1 MLGGKVE
8 TVETDGEYGRM
19 AIRTTQASE
28 LYREEADHAQC
39 VWMSHG
45 DKAVQLPP
53 GFQPVAT
60 SEKVRRCSSAAAC
73 MLFSKH
79 AGALVHHSGHAP
91 HLSNTSMHSTAVL
104 IRDN

>member
-1 MLGGKVE
+1 ME

-19 AIRTTQASE
+19 AIRTTQASR
-28 LYREEADHAQC
+28 LYQEEENHAQC

-60 SEKVRRCSSAAAC
+60 SEKVSSSAAAC
-73 MLFSKH
+73 MP
-79 AGALVHHSGHAP
+79 ALIAH
-91 HLSNTSMHSTAVL
+91 VL
-104 IRDN
+104 CVASCH